1 MNIYV
6 GNLSFTTTEEEL
18 RGLFESFGQAT
29 SASILKD
36 KFTDKSRGFG
46 FVEMPER
53 EQAENAIQ
61 SLNGKEFNG
70 RTLRVIEARPREE
83 NTGNHPG
90 NFNDNRR
97 NNDRW

>member
-6 GNLSFTTTEEEL
+6 GNLSFTTTEEEV
-18 RGLFESFGQAT
+18 RGLFESFGQVT

-46 FVEMPER
+46 FVEIPEK

-83 NTGNHPG
+83 NTGNRPR

-97 NNDRW
+97 NNNRW